1 MVLRRTP
8 GIVTIAAEITTR
20 RIARPYLRSVRSEWL
35 MSLPEKR
42 RTAEGFERR
51 TGRRWKRPFALLE
64 LQIDIA
70 REAGSAMNRL
80 LRAEAPRK
88 DRQFVDEMTRLHAR
102 GCQVATEIL
111 ALLQKGFA
119 DGAFARWRSLHE
131 ITVVSTFIGKYA
143 REMARRYLDHETI
156 ESVRAATGYAEVA
169 ARLGHSPMDPADIAS
184 LENERAKLL
193 RKYGDSFGAE
203 YGWAAPAFKSSRPRF
218 ADIERFVGLDHLRPY
233 YKMASHGVHANP
245 KGVLFQLGN
254 PRIDTLLMAG
264 PTNFGLAD
272 PGQTTALSLAQLTA
286 ALVQLAPLIEHQ
298 LTLAAMNLIA
308 KDAAKAFV
316 GVQLGIEKA
325 EERIQ
330 AKARREAA
338 H

>member
-1 MVLRRTP
+1 MDSLGFMQKFAQELRKKLLNRAVVDLMIRKLGKRGIRVPKNRKVAFAKWIESGASDCFAISGRKGTSNSLASLEITRRDARRLNAMVLRRTP

-20 RIARPYLRSVRSEWL
+20 RIARP
-35 MSLPEKR
+35 
-42 RTAEGFERR
+42 
-51 TGRRWKRPFALLE
+51 
-64 LQIDIA
+64 
-70 REAGSAMNRL
+70 
-80 LRAEAPRK
+80 
-88 DRQFVDEMTRLHAR
+88 
-102 GCQVATEIL
+102 
-111 ALLQKGFA
+111 
-119 DGAFARWRSLHE
+119 
-131 ITVVSTFIGKYA
+131 
-143 REMARRYLDHETI
+143 YLDHETI

>member
-1 MVLRRTP
+1 
-8 GIVTIAAEITTR
+8 
-20 RIARPYLRSVRSEWL
+20 
-35 MSLPEKR
+35 
-42 RTAEGFERR
+42 
-51 TGRRWKRPFALLE
+51 
-64 LQIDIA
+64 
-70 REAGSAMNRL
+70 
-80 LRAEAPRK
+80 
-88 DRQFVDEMTRLHAR
+88 
-102 GCQVATEIL
+102 
-111 ALLQKGFA
+111 
-119 DGAFARWRSLHE
+119 
-131 ITVVSTFIGKYA
+131 
-143 REMARRYLDHETI
+143 
-156 ESVRAATGYAEVA
+156 
-169 ARLGHSPMDPADIAS
+169 
-184 LENERAKLL
+184 
-193 RKYGDSFGAE
+193 
-203 YGWAAPAFKSSRPRF
+203 
-218 ADIERFVGLDHLRPY
+218 
-233 YKMASHGVHANP
+233 VHANP